1 MNTVLRNKRLV
12 ISVKSVH
19 LILGFFIILWL
30 NAGNFTYIVDSI
42 PSFIKLLVAIMW
54 FGLSCYRRK
63 SYLYYFL
70 KTSLLMI
77 VFVGIIFSSM
87 LLERSGYYNLYFQA
101 FLYIIIIFALF
112 SYYFYFGEKKELNLI
127 CKVYMADM
135 IIVLFH
141 TFFELINNPILV
153 RAISTSAESQELLL
167 NAEIPNGIGGYS
179 FCYALVFVM
188 IIFTLSD
195 GYLKKH
201 KIYKSILCV
210 SVLIFLFEAQITLA
224 FIVYIIILLMSAFL
238 STIHTRAQLIKKILL
253 ILLVISILI
262 QYQNILQWL
271 IGIAD
276 ESMGQ
281 RLEELLIFLQTSGH
295 VTGSDS
301 QSRLELY
308 QVSLQAFLQNPIV
321 GNWGNRPFG
330 CHSSFFDMLAA
341 YGCFGFI
348 GMAGL
353 VRPLFLAKKRLVEK
367 NKKVIIY
374 TLIIFS
380 ILACIN
386 VVHVS
391 QIVLAVILIIP
402 ITLKYMACGDG
413 SKE

>member
-1 MNTVLRNKRLV
+1 MNIILRKKRLV
-12 ISVKSVH
+12 ISIKSAH
-19 LILGFFIILWL
+19 LILGFFVILWL

-42 PSFIKLLVAIMW
+42 PSFMKLFVAIIW

-63 SYLYYFL
+63 TYLYYFL

-77 VFVGIIFSSM
+77 GFVAIIFSSM
-87 LLERSGYYNLYFQA
+87 LLERRAYYNLYFQA

-179 FCYALVFVM
+179 FCYALVFIM
-188 IIFTLSD
+188 ILFTLSD
-195 GYLKKH
+195 GYLKNH
-201 KIYKSILCV
+201 KIFKGILCI
-210 SVLIFLFEAQITLA
+210 SVLIFLFQAQITLA
-224 FIVYIIILLMSAFL
+224 FIIYVIILLMSVFL
-238 STIHTRAQLIKKILL
+238 SKIHTRIQLVKKILL
-253 ILLVISILI
+253 TLLVVSILI

-276 ESMGQ
+276 ESMAQ
-281 RLEELLIFLQTSGH
+281 RLEELLVFFQTSGR

-308 QVSLQAFLQNPIV
+308 QISLQAFLQNPIV

-330 CHSSFFDMLAA
+330 CHSSFLDMLAA
-341 YGCFGFI
+341 YGCFGVIGIVGFI
-348 GMAGL
+348 
-353 VRPLFLAKKRLVEK
+353 RPLFLAKKRLIGK
-367 NKKVIIY
+367 NKKALIY

-380 ILACIN
+380 MLACIN

-391 QIVLAVILIIP
+391 QITLAVVLIIP
-402 ITLKYMACGDG
+402 ITLKYMACGDEN
-413 SKE
+413 KE